1 MNSQLLMPF
10 FVMLLLPFLVL
21 VKMFLSRAGEMK
33 SRRIHPQQVAT
44 RTQMSSYNISI
55 NTSENF
61 LNLFE
66 MPVLFYAL
74 TVLYVFLGF
83 ENSLLVSLAWIYVV
97 SRYVHTIIHTTY
109 NKVMHRFYAFFIS
122 VTSLFIYLV
131 CGFLKVI

>member
-1 MNSQLLMPF
+1 MNSQLLLPF

-74 TVLYVFLGF
+74 TLLYVFLGF

-97 SRYVHTIIHTTY
+97 SRYAHTIIHTTY

>member
-1 MNSQLLMPF
+1 MNSQLLLPF
-10 FVMLLLPFLVL
+10 FVMLTLPFLVL

-74 TVLYVFLGF
+74 TLLYVFLGF
-83 ENSLLVSLAWIYVV
+83 ESPLLVSLACIFDVA
-97 SRYVHTIIHTTY
+97 RYVHTAIHSTY

-122 VTSLFIYLV
+122 VVTLFAYLV
-131 CGFLKVI
+131 TGFLKVI

>member
-1 MNSQLLMPF
+1 MNSQLLLPF
-10 FVMLLLPFLVL
+10 FVMLILPFLVL

-66 MPVLFYAL
+66 MPVIFYAL
-74 TVLYVFLGF
+74 TLFYVIMGF
-83 ENSLLVSLAWIYVV
+83 ENTLFVSLAWIYVI
-97 SRYVHTIIHTTY
+97 SRYAHTAIHSTY
-109 NKVMHRFYAFFIS
+109 NKVMHRFYAFSIS
-122 VTSLFIYLV
+122 VVTLFIYLIA
-131 CGFLKVI
+131 GLLKIV